1 MVKLAFL
8 WWLLF
13 GSRFSESYLLSSV
26 DFSVG
31 KIYGGSRKFSAGEAS
46 YEFPSKPFRIKKI
59 ETKLLCNYHFNEN
72 NPVLI
77 KEKIEGLINITR
89 VKENFVPTSILV
101 GLSGYIANK
110 DFLFIPQFWAA
121 FSIIHIITTTSMVIN
136 DLFDIETDSINHPER
151 PLIKGTVTQDE
162 AEIMTTILLM
172 LVPIIGSL
180 YLPVNAA
187 PFWFLASWI
196 IFLYTPILK
205 RWFLIKN
212 LTCALVVS
220 ATVPFVAL
228 SVNGLPTDMLVTLT
242 SQTIFMASMY
252 IELLLDITDIK
263 GDRENG
269 INTVPVV
276 WGENATIVMVTSIV
290 TVGFTNMLIELS
302 SNNVPVNMIVGI
314 ILSYSPFYVNL
325 LRIIRTQ
332 CSPLVIKS
340 AVKQTTFSLLIYFA
354 TILFM

>member
-8 WWLLF
+8 WFFLL
-13 GSRFSESYLLSSV
+13 GSRFSESYLL
-26 DFSVG
+26 
-31 KIYGGSRKFSAGEAS
+31 
-46 YEFPSKPFRIKKI
+46 KPFRIKKI
-59 ETKLLCNYHFNEN
+59 ETKLLCNYHFNED
-72 NPVLI
+72 NPILI
-77 KEKIEGLINITR
+77 KEKIEGFVNITR
-89 VKENFVPTSILV
+89 IKENFVPTSILV

-110 DFLFIPQFWAA
+110 DFLLIPQFWAA

-162 AEIMTTILLM
+162 AEILTTVLLM

-180 YLPVNAA
+180 CLPVNAA
-187 PFWFLASWI
+187 PFWFLASWT
-196 IFLYTPILK
+196 IFFYTPILK

-212 LTCALVVS
+212 MTCATVVS

-228 SVNGLPTDMLVTLT
+228 SLNSLT
-242 SQTIFMASMY
+242 TNIFVALTTQTIFMASMY

-263 GDRENG
+263 GDKENG
-269 INTVPVV
+269 IYTVPVV
-276 WGENATIVMVTSIV
+276 LGENVTIVIATSIV
-290 TVGFTNMLIELS
+290 TAGFVNMLVELS
-302 SNNVPVNMIVGI
+302 SNNVPAYMIAGI

-325 LRIIRTQ
+325 LRIWRTQ
-332 CSPLVIKS
+332 CSPIMIKR
-340 AVKQTTFSLLIYFA
+340 AVKQTTFSLLLYFV